1 MNRILIFI
9 LCAVSVHAQDVR
21 NDMLG
26 TRKAGYEPRFS
37 KRGDFVTSVDPKLK
51 PFYHGVASG
60 DPTSNS
66 VIIWTRITPE
76 GGETS
81 IPLTFKVATDPQ
93 LQNVVIQGGGV
104 AEADRDFCF
113 KVDVAGLQPGTLYYY
128 GFSSGGFHSLTGRTR
143 TLPIGGV
150 DHARLAVVSCSNY
163 PSGFFN
169 AYAHIADRNDL
180 DAILHLGD
188 YIYEY
193 DADTTSY
200 GGLTGKQLG
209 RMNEPDKELIEL
221 ADYRTRY
228 AQYRLDPDLRRLHQ
242 QIAMIHVWD
251 DHESA
256 NDSYTDGAENH
267 NAGEGDWNTRK
278 TTSKRVHSEWIPI
291 RDDQTGKIYRSF
303 SIGDLAEIFML
314 DTRLDGRM
322 VQVNDVGPDASQAA
336 KDSLNDPNRT
346 IMSTAQYDWLTSGL
360 ANSESYWKVLG
371 NQVMFSP
378 TQVSPVDTT
387 FLFEQLGPLLSA
399 LVRPQ
404 LPTLQGVFELA
415 FLGDVWSN
423 YPAQRSR
430 LVKTI
435 ADEKVERILVVTGDF
450 HSSFAFNG
458 QWPEGAAPLVEF
470 MTPSITAAN
479 FDENLTSVPAIRL
492 LAPSLISTVD
502 TTLKQLN
509 PHLEFV
515 DLVEHGYMILDL
527 TRERAQNDWFFVDT
541 ILAPIKGERWV
552 RGYQTTGDGRLTLA
566 SQQASGKSV
575 QDTPAP
581 PDPPTPTSV
590 QEERPVDAFL
600 MGFGPNPARDALYV
614 SYISKTAVPV
624 SVEIVDQQGS
634 IVHRA
639 EPSECFVGLNSYM
652 VDLRTLTSGSYH
664 AVFHIGSTTISIP
677 FVVTR

>member
-1 MNRILIFI
+1 MTRLLIF
-9 LCAVSVHAQDVR
+9 LLFAVAVNAQDMR
-21 NDMLG
+21 NDMFG
-26 TRKAGYEPRFS
+26 TRKAGYEQRFS
-37 KRGDFVTSVDPKLK
+37 KRGDFVTAVDPKLK

-60 DPTSNS
+60 DPTSSS
-66 VIIWTRITPE
+66 VVIWTRVTPE
-76 GGETS
+76 NGEVS
-81 IPLTFKVATDPQ
+81 IPVTFKIATDPQ
-93 LQNVVIQGGGV
+93 LQNVVFTGGGL
-104 AEADRDFCF
+104 ATADRDFCF
-113 KVDVAGLQPGTLYYY
+113 KVDVTGLQPGTLYYY

-143 TLPIGGV
+143 TLPVGGI

-163 PSGFFN
+163 PAGFFN

-242 QIAMIHVWD
+242 QIPMIHVWD

-256 NDSYTDGAENH
+256 NDSYSDGAENH
-267 NAGEGDWNTRK
+267 NVGEGDWNTRK
-278 TTSKRVHSEWIPI
+278 ATSKRVHSEWIPI

-303 SIGDLAEIFML
+303 SIGDLADIFML

-322 VQVNDVGPDASQAA
+322 IQVNDVGPDASQAA
-336 KDSLNDPNRT
+336 QDSVNDPART
-346 IMSTAQYDWLTSGL
+346 IMSSTQYDWLTSGL
-360 ANSESYWKVLG
+360 ANSQAYWKVLG

-387 FLFEQLGPLLSA
+387 FLYAQLGPVLSA

-404 LPTLQGVFELA
+404 LPTLQDVFELA

-423 YPAQRSR
+423 YPAQRSN

-435 ADEKVERILVVTGDF
+435 ADEKVERTLVVTGDF
-450 HSSFAFNG
+450 HTSFAFDG
-458 QWPEGAAPLVEF
+458 QWPNRSANVVEF
-470 MTPSITAAN
+470 MTPSISAAN

-492 LAPSLISTVD
+492 LAPSLIRTVD

-509 PHLEFV
+509 PHLKWV
-515 DLVEHGYMILDL
+515 DLINHGYMILDL
-527 TRERAQNDWFFVDT
+527 TRERAQSDWYFVDT
-541 ILAPIKGERWV
+541 ILAHVKGERWV
-552 RGYQTTGDGRLTLA
+552 KGYHTTGDGRLTLA
-566 SQQASGKSV
+566 TQQAAGKSV
-575 QDTPAP
+575 QDAPAP

-590 QEERPVDAFL
+590 KEEAQRDVVL
-600 MGFGPNPARDALYV
+600 MGFGPNPATNALYV
-614 SYISKTAVPV
+614 SYISNTATTI
-624 SVEIVDQQGS
+624 SVEIADQQGS
-634 IVHRA
+634 IVQRT
-639 EPSECFVGLNSYM
+639 SSTECFVGLNSYM
-652 VDLRTLTSGSYH
+652 IDLRTLTSGTYH
-664 AVFHIGSTTISIP
+664 AVFHVGSTNFTIP